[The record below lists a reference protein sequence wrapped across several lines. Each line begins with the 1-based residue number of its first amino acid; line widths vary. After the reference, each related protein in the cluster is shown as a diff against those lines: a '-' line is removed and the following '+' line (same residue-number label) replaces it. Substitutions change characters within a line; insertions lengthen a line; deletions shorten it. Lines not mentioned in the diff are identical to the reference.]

1 MRGNKIGNYRFY
13 RTLGEGSFA
22 KVKRKL
28 NIYIKQLV
36 GVQEIINQKVAAKF
50 LQKSSIRNKD
60 LEDKI
65 KREIRFSKYFRHPNI
80 IRLYEVIETNSE
92 IILIMEN
99 AAGGELFDMIC
110 RGKVKIKYIKK
121 NEYS

>member
-1 MRGNKIGNYRFY
+1 M
-13 RTLGEGSFA
+13 
-22 KVKRKL
+22 
-28 NIYIKQLV
+28 

-110 RGKVKIKYIKK
+110 RGKVKI
-121 NEYS
+121 N

>member
-80 IRLYEVIETNSE
+80 IRLYEVIETSSD
-92 IILIMEN
+92 IILIMEY
-99 AAGGELFDMIC
+99 APGGELFDMIC
-110 RGKVKIKYIKK
+110 RGKVK
-121 NEYS
+121 